1 MRTSSQ
7 TTGTDY
13 YTRAAN
19 DDDINGGPETRTK
32 YTYDARNRVTQ
43 IAYGDQTLTFG
54 YDTGTNG
61 VGRLTS
67 AGDANHTLTWNYDSR
82 GRVIGKTQTV
92 SGGTSAITKSISY
105 TYMNGDL
112 TSLVAPSG
120 QTVTYGYTNGQ
131 VTSIAVNGSSLLS
144 QVLYQ
149 PFGPVS
155 GWTWSNNTIEARV
168 YDQDGNITNLEAAEG
183 FTYGYDGAFR
193 VTGITDTDNAALS
206 QTYSYDLLDRLTGAT
221 GANVNESWTYDA
233 NGNRLTQGGATASTY
248 TVAPSSNQLATISGG
263 LNRTYAYAPSGQATS
278 YGGIVLSYRD
288 SGRLSSV
295 TYNGATTSYIFNALG
310 QRIKKSGT
318 SVALFVYDEAGHL
331 LGEYDGSG
339 NLIEETIW
347 MGDVPVAT
355 LQPNGTAVSVYYI
368 HTDHL
373 NTPRRITNSS
383 TNATVWRWD
392 SDPFGTAAANQNPSG
407 NGTQFVY
414 NLRFPGQYYD
424 AETGLNYNYFRDFD
438 SQTERYVQSD
448 PIGLAGGINTY
459 AYVGGNPVRYLD
471 PYGLDLTLAQ
481 QAAVQAAAQDW
492 SQSNVPYVY
501 GGASKAGADCSGSV
515 SGIYAQA
522 GVDIGR
528 MSSGGFKNSP
538 LFSPVQGPPQL
549 GDVGVYPGHVD
560 IYGGNAT
567 GVPGDN
573 VWSASHTGGPVFGPA
588 QSGWYGTPTW
598 YRYNGSN

>member
-1 MRTSSQ
+1 
-7 TTGTDY
+7 
-13 YTRAAN
+13 
-19 DDDINGGPETRTK
+19 
-32 YTYDARNRVTQ
+32 VTQ

-67 AGDANHTLTWNYDSR
+67 AGDANHSLAWNYDSV

-92 SGGTSAITKSISY
+92 GSGTSAITRSISY
-105 TYMNGDL
+105 SYTNGDL
-112 TSLVAPSG
+112 TSLVTPSG

-144 QVLYQ
+144 QVLYE

-183 FTYGYDGAFR
+183 FTYGYDSAFR
-193 VTGITDTDNAALS
+193 VTGITDTDNAALN

-221 GANVNESWTYDA
+221 GTNVNESWTYDA

-248 TVAPSSNQLATISGG
+248 TVAPSSNQLASISGG

-310 QRIKKSGT
+310 QRIKKSGA

-355 LQPNGTAVSVYYI
+355 LRPNGTGVSVYYI

-373 NTPRRITNSS
+373 NTPRRITSSS
-383 TNATVWRWD
+383 TNAIVWRWD
-392 SDPFGTAAANQNPSG
+392 SDPFGTTAANQNPSG

-414 NLRFPGQYYD
+414 NPRLPGQYYD
-424 AETGLNYNYFRDFD
+424 AETGLNYNYFRDYD
-438 SQTERYVQSD
+438 PAVGRYAQSD
-448 PIGLAGGINTY
+448 PIGLLGGINSY
-459 AYVGGNPVRYLD
+459 AYAAQNPISGVDPLGLFTMVFISYNSLGIGDHASVYTSRGDDGNPAFYDPAGGFNAEAGGEQAILTGKDANIPGYLD
-471 PYGLDLTLAQ
+471 YQLQADSSVNAYYFATTQAQEQQIINNATNLPYAPPFSCASRTSSAIKGVGPFKSISQTSLPGSLANQ
-481 QAAVQAAAQDW
+481 L
-492 SQSNVPYVY
+492 
-501 GGASKAGADCSGSV
+501 
-515 SGIYAQA
+515 
-522 GVDIGR
+522 
-528 MSSGGFKNSP
+528 SSLP
-538 LFSPVQGPPQL
+538 
-549 GDVGVYPGHVD
+549 GVY
-560 IYGGNAT
+560 
-567 GVPGDN
+567 
-573 VWSASHTGGPVFGPA
+573 VFK
-588 QSGWYGTPTW
+588 Y
-598 YRYNGSN
+598 